1 MGHSFKTIDPKS
13 LSIPERQ
20 NLLSSAVAPRPIS
33 FASTVDLDG
42 NVNLS
47 PFSFFNVFSSNPPI
61 LIFSPARR
69 GRDNTTK
76 HTYQNVKVVPEVV
89 INIVNYPMV
98 EQMSLAST
106 EYAKG
111 VNEFTKAGFTE
122 IASETIK
129 PPRVAESPVSFECT
143 VDQVI
148 ELGTE
153 GGAGNLVL
161 ARVQLIH
168 VNEKYLD
175 ESGKLDTTILDLIG
189 RMGGSWYSRA
199 GKESLF
205 EIPKPLQTKGIGVD
219 QLPLAVQQSEILTGN
234 NLGRLGNIEQLPTK
248 DQVEKVKGMLK
259 EIGLSKS
266 FSGKELQTKTHE
278 LAKSVLE
285 DGNPIQALA
294 ILLAIENE

>member
-1 MGHSFKTIDPKS
+1 MGNTFKTIDPKS

-98 EQMSLAST
+98 EQTSLAST

-122 IASETIK
+122 IPSETIK

-161 ARVQLIH
+161 ARVELIH
-168 VNEKYLD
+168 INEKYLN
-175 ESGKLDTTILDLIG
+175 EEGKLDTTLLDLIG
-189 RMGGSWYSRA
+189 RMGGSWYTRA

-205 EIPKPLQTKGIGVD
+205 EIPKPIQTKGIGVD
-219 QLPLAVQQSEILTGN
+219 QLPVSVQNSTVLTGN
-234 NLGRLGNIEQLPTK
+234 NLGRLGNIEQLPTP
-248 DQVEKVKGMLK
+248 DQIKKVKEMLK

-266 FSGKELQTKTHE
+266 YSGAELTTKAHE

-294 ILLAIENE
+294 ILLAIEDE